1 MIGQQSC
8 DDGEYSPGGGLPCA
22 KCPSSDGVVCK
33 AGEGWRLKKGFWI
46 DHVANSSFLLNERTP
61 VLQCSL
67 DSSCIGWNQ
76 SQKASTSDIVSAACS
91 PGRTGPMCE
100 VCNRTA
106 QYVRQGA
113 YCVRCRSMSGPER
126 QRVIFTILGILLF
139 MAAIGVFVFKRRRR
153 IMKIVH
159 KHLSKGLLKI
169 VFGFCKLWQ
178 CKRACACVSLN
189 VCALVHSLCM
199 ILVV

>member
-33 AGEGWRLKKGFWI
+33 AGAGWQLKKGFWI
-46 DHVANSSFLLNERTP
+46 DHVANSSFRLDERTP

-67 DSSCIGWNQ
+67 DTSCIGWNQ
-76 SQKASTSDIVSAACS
+76 SRSQSTLKTSTSEILRAACS

-100 VCNRTA
+100 VCDSTQNF
-106 QYVRQGA
+106 VRQGA

-126 QRVIFTILGILLF
+126 QRVIFTIFGILLAV
-139 MAAIGVFVFKRRRR
+139 AAIGAFAFKRRQL
-153 IMKIVH
+153 IKNFLH

-169 VFGFCKLWQ
+169 VFGFCKL
-178 CKRACACVSLN
+178 C
-189 VCALVHSLCM
+189 
-199 ILVV
+199 